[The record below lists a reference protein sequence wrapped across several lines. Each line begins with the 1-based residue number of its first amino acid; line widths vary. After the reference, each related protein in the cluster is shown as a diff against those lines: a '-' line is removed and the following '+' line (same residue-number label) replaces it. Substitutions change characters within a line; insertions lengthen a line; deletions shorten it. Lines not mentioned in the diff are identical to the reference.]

1 MRNVLIRA
9 SGIGAVLVALSGW
22 ALAPDAPVADAAKR
36 GDLEGVRALVRE
48 GADVNAAQGDGMT
61 ALHWAAM
68 NGDVEMARVLIY
80 TGAGVKALT
89 RLGAY
94 TPLHLASQKGHGD
107 VVSILLEA
115 GADANALTTTGGVS
129 PLHFAA
135 ASGDVET
142 VSVLIDAGAV
152 LDVAEQQWGHTPLI
166 FAAAKNRAGAIRLLL
181 DKGADPYVT
190 GRVIDVVQRAREDRE
205 RRERRDAIV
214 DLLGFVPNTSAIFSR
229 PAEPAEREEDKDDT
243 EQLPYSHRDMGGVEQ
258 VGGHGGLTAL
268 TVAARDG
275 NMEAALALLE
285 GGADIEQVATGAHT
299 SPLLM
304 AALNGQ
310 FDLAMMLLERGAD
323 LNVTS
328 NAGEGPLFATV
339 SARWAPNSRPPPPQ
353 YYAQQKTTY
362 LELMEA
368 LLKADAEVNARMA
381 YNSWHVTMGD
391 GQLHVDWMGATPF
404 FRAAHAMD
412 IPAMRLLARYGAD
425 PNIPTMR
432 PAKFRRG
439 HQSCPPLEAG
449 ESYRC
454 GYHEGPDDSGSGPG
468 SGPSGL
474 PMVPQGGPG
483 FYPIHGASG
492 ISNLAGR
499 QGTVHRYVVNGFLP
513 AVKYLVE
520 EYGADVN
527 ARDHNADTPMHNAAF
542 RGDNE
547 MILYLLSKGADPM
560 AVNRDGLTT
569 VDKANGPVQRIEP
582 WPETIKLLEELG
594 VKNHHICYSC

>member
-1 MRNVLIRA
+1 MRNVLRA

-68 NGDVEMARVLIY
+68 NGDVEMAQVMIY
-80 TGAGVKALT
+80 AGAGVKALT

-115 GADANALTTTGGVS
+115 GADANALTTTGGGS

-142 VSVLIDAGAV
+142 VSALIDAGAV
-152 LDVAEQQWGHTPLI
+152 LDVAEQQWGHTPLV
-166 FAAAKNRAGAIRLLL
+166 FAAAKNRADATRLLL
-181 DKGADPYVT
+181 ERGADPDVT
-190 GRVIDVVQRAREDRE
+190 GRVIDVVQRARERRE

-214 DLLGFVPNTSAIFSR
+214 DLLGFVPNTSAISLSR

-243 EQLPYSHRDMGGVEQ
+243 EQLPYSHREKGTWQ

-285 GGADIEQVATGAHT
+285 GGADIDQVATGVHT

-304 AALNGQ
+304 AAISGQ
-310 FDLAMMLLERGAD
+310 FDVAMMLLERGAD
-323 LNVTS
+323 PNLTS
-328 NAGEGPLFATV
+328 NAGEGPLLATV
-339 SARWAPNSRPPPPQ
+339 SAQWAPNTRPPPPQ

-368 LLKADAEVNARMA
+368 LLKAGAEVNARLA
-381 YNSWHVTMGD
+381 YNSWHLTMGNSL
-391 GQLHVDWMGATPF
+391 LHVDWMGATPF
-404 FRAAHAMD
+404 FRAAHGMD

-432 PAKFRRG
+432 PAKFERALR
-439 HQSCPPLEAG
+439 
-449 ESYRC
+449 
-454 GYHEGPDDSGSGPG
+454 GPDLERQLAHRPSEGS
-468 SGPSGL
+468 
-474 PMVPQGGPG
+474 
-483 FYPIHGASG
+483 
-492 ISNLAGR
+492 
-499 QGTVHRYVVNGFLP
+499 
-513 AVKYLVE
+513 
-520 EYGADVN
+520 
-527 ARDHNADTPMHNAAF
+527 
-542 RGDNE
+542 
-547 MILYLLSKGADPM
+547 IL
-560 AVNRDGLTT
+560 
-569 VDKANGPVQRIEP
+569 
-582 WPETIKLLEELG
+582 
-594 VKNHHICYSC
+594 